1 MEEKRVVELETPA
14 KPVRR
19 YRGDRT
25 QDGAEVWVDGQTLR
39 NRADLKKLSRDGL
52 FEWSYEGDEP
62 AQLALAMLADHL
74 EDDSR
79 ALSLYQ
85 EFMRRVVAYFDNDWE
100 MTSRDIDHALKNIS
114 EDQ

>member
-1 MEEKRVVELETPA
+1 METPA

-74 EDDSR
+74 GDDSR

-85 EFMRRVVAYFDNDWE
+85 EFMRRVVSYFDNDWE
-100 MTSRDIDHALKNIS
+100 MTSNDIDRALKNIS
-114 EDQ
+114 EGQ